1 MLHFDSLDIHFAPLC
16 HIDKCSTRYTTQSL
30 VYTCDRSIGS
40 SQECWLGKFLILSEV
55 KMRSMSF
62 IYNEDPVTT
71 GLLHFLDIETQPVI
85 SGVCQVYRLNIG
97 IFLKDSYYLLWI
109 NWQKKL
115 EFFVIIR
122 LHVIDSC
129 SCHLK
134 PDMKGNV
141 RVTLNQYLFPC
152 QTIGYYLV
160 A

>member
-1 MLHFDSLDIHFAPLC
+1 
-16 HIDKCSTRYTTQSL
+16 
-30 VYTCDRSIGS
+30 
-40 SQECWLGKFLILSEV
+40 
-55 KMRSMSF
+55 MSF
-62 IYNEDPVTT
+62 IHNEDPITT
-71 GLLHFLDIETQPVI
+71 GLLHFLDIETQPI
-85 SGVCQVYRLNIG
+85 IGGVCQVHRLYLG

-109 NWQKKL
+109 NWQKKV

-152 QTIGYYLV
+152 QTISYYMV